1 MINKTDKQKILD
13 LLKESE
19 ITTLQIEEKL
29 GLSIDIIRTNVWR
42 LRQENKIKEIGKD
55 GKFKIY
61 TAIKTV
67 DPIIL
72 LKQLNK
78 IMIEYMKPIKRLPE
92 DKLELIDKIGEL
104 TGNE

>member
-1 MINKTDKQKILD
+1 MTDKQKIWN

-19 ITTLQIEEKL
+19 LTTLQIKEKL
-29 GLSIDIIRTNVWR
+29 DLSIDIIRTNVWR
-42 LRQENKIKEIGKD
+42 LKHENKIKEIGKD

-61 TAIKTV
+61 MAIIKE

-78 IMIEYMKPIKRLPE
+78 IMIEYMKVIKKLPA
-92 DKLELIDKIGEL
+92 DKLEILIKIGEMID
-104 TGNE
+104 

>member
-1 MINKTDKQKILD
+1 MTDKQKILD
-13 LLKESE
+13 LLTQSE
-19 ITTLQIEEKL
+19 LTTLQLQEKL
-29 GLSIDIIRTNVWR
+29 DLSIDIIRTNVWR
-42 LRQENKIKEIGKD
+42 LRQENKIKEIGKN

-61 TAIKTV
+61 MAITKE

-92 DKLELIDKIGEL
+92 DKLELIDRIGEL
-104 TGNE
+104 IENE